1 LTASAASLYGTA
13 ATLEDPAQPGQTALE
28 GGIRISAETSR
39 RLACDASRVV
49 MRHDQNGQLVAIGAR
64 TRSFRPPRAATNL
77 VLLCRRHHRAVHE
90 EGYQVAREPD
100 GTFHFRRPD
109 GSTLQDVPEPATV
122 TGDPVRS
129 LQAANEVRRPR
140 IHARTGCPGW
150 LGERLDVGW
159 AIDVLHPR
167 AAPISDHS
175 PDRPA

>member
-1 LTASAASLYGTA
+1 MHVLALACMFLQGPTENHSWGEDRLPWEVASGSKIAVYS
-13 ATLEDPAQPGQTALE
+13 
-28 GGIRISAETSR
+28 RSSR
-39 RLACDASRVV
+39 RRERHANRFAHPGCHASR
-49 MRHDQNGQLVAIGAR
+49 
-64 TRSFRPPRAATNL
+64 
-77 VLLCRRHHRAVHE
+77 AVNE

-122 TGDPVRS
+122 TGDPVRT